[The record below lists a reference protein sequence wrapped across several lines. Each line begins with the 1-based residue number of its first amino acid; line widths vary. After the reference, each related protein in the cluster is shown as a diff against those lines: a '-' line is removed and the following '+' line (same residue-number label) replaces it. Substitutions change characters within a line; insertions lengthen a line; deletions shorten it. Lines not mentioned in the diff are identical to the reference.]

1 MFDNATDTLTVDVD
15 GDGTEDMEIVMTN
28 VNEADHDSRNLIFV

>member
-15 GDGTEDMEIVMTN
+15 GDGRDMEIVMTN
-28 VNEADHDSRNLIFV
+28 VNEADLNPTN

>member
-1 MFDNATDTLTVDVD
+1 MFDNATDTLSVDVD

-28 VNEADHDSRNLIFV
+28 VNEADLSPANLIFV